1 MTACINNLAG
11 ADFFSAKWT
20 GRVKAP
26 ISSVFTFT
34 VTGDD
39 GVRLFVNGA
48 KVIDGCR
55 DQGPTVLTARSWTP
69 GHFPTS
75 SCTNYYEYE
84 GGAACRL
91 QWSYPGQALEAIP
104 QSHLFP

>member
-26 ISSVFTFT
+26 ISGVFTFT

-39 GVRLFVNGA
+39 GVRRFVIGA

-69 GHFPTS
+69 GRFRHRAALTTMS
-75 SCTNYYEYE
+75 TKAALH
-84 GGAACRL
+84 AAC
-91 QWSYPGQALEAIP
+91 SGATPGKLLEAIP